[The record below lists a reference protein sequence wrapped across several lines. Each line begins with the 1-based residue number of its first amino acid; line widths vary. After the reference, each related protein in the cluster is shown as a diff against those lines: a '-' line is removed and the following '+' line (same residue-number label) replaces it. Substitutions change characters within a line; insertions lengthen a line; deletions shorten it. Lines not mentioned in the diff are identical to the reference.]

1 LINECRIKTTTG
13 RVRRGLPITRLAL
26 SLLILLGLLGAHG
39 ANAPSECGAR
49 PTTASPTPTIVA
61 QVTGP
66 SAPAAPVKLLK
77 VEPVKGY
84 VGDSFTVTGDGLPP
98 SKKVEFFWST
108 AEASYATK
116 VMADNVE
123 YHERKYD
130 EKRVAFGNA
139 LVDAQGRVSA
149 KFAAPEDF
157 GEVHDLYAVID
168 GQDSARGGFRILRG
182 ATITPAEGPVGTPI
196 SVTVKGLG
204 WRGFEQFMALRYDN
218 KYTGEISAVS
228 TRGTA
233 VFQIRAAGPPGKH
246 IIQLNNS
253 TAYAPGAYL
262 NTQQSPQDYI
272 YAHLDNKQE
281 FRFVFNVTKDAGPPR
296 DALQWPDSDRVARL
310 SSHAPRTTMSL
321 RAASSSVATLNPA
334 SGAILS
340 QATLRTNGLPPN
352 TEVGLFFVTA
362 RGNRM
367 GPSGWNLENVPLS
380 NATTKSDGS
389 LSTTLQIPD
398 DLGGWHVVKL
408 ATGNRMLQE
417 IPYYVEQNL
426 ISVKP
431 KRVKVGETFTVQIKG
446 VGWTELDNTVA
457 VTYDNAAMGYACGFN
472 TNGDDHQSRGDRT
485 TGDSPDRSLPGD
497 LQRERP
503 GAVELS
509 DAVFDLCARFSRPNA
524 RLSLTRVSARD
535 RSHSLSSYS
544 FNLDGLISRSLL
556 RNWEFLLRHSPM
568 L

>member
-1 LINECRIKTTTG
+1 
-13 RVRRGLPITRLAL
+13 LPITGLAL
-26 SLLILLGLLGAHG
+26 SLLILLGLLGADG
-39 ANAPSECGAR
+39 SNVPSETAAR
-49 PTTASPTPTIVA
+49 PTTASPTLSIVA
-61 QVTGP
+61 QVTRP
-66 SAPAAPVKLLK
+66 SAPAAPLKLLK

-108 AEASYATK
+108 AEAIYATK

-168 GQDSARGGFRILRG
+168 GQDAARGGFRILRS

-218 KYTGEISAVS
+218 KYTGEISAVT

-233 VFQIRAAGPPGKH
+233 VLQIRAAGPPGKH

-281 FRFVFNVTKDAGPPR
+281 FRFVFNVTKDAGPPP

-310 SSHAPRTTMSL
+310 SSHAPRTTVSL
-321 RAASSSVATLNPA
+321 KAASSSVATLNPV
-334 SGAILS
+334 SGPILS
-340 QATLRTNGLPPN
+340 QTTLRTTGLPPN
-352 TEVGLFFVTA
+352 TQVGLFFVTA

-367 GPSGWNLENVPLS
+367 GPSGWNLESVPLL

-389 LSTTLQIPD
+389 LSTTIQIPD
-398 DLGGWHVVKL
+398 DLGGWHVVKIVTRDRVL
-408 ATGNRMLQE
+408 SE
-417 IPYYVEQNL
+417 VPFYVEQSL
-426 ISVKP
+426 ATVTP
-431 KRVKVGETFTVQIKG
+431 KRVKVGDAFTIQIKG
-446 VGWTELDNTVA
+446 VGWTELDNTLA
-457 VTYDNAAMGYACGFN
+457 VSYDNAVLGYACGFN
-472 TNGDDHQSRGDRT
+472 SNGDVTINLVASGQPGTHLIDLYPAIYKGRDRVPWNYQT
-485 TGDSPDRSLPGD
+485 P
-497 LQRERP
+497 
-503 GAVELS
+503 
-509 DAVFDLCARFSRPNA
+509 F
-524 RLSLTRVSARD
+524 LTYARD
-535 RSHSLSSYS
+535 FPALAHGYRLPAYR
-544 FNLDGLISRSLL
+544 LAI
-556 RNWEFLLRHSPM
+556 EVVE
-568 L
+568 